1 MIVIIS
7 NGIYSQLVRYLSNG
21 QIEVN
26 KTQQARKKETCSNRN
41 DDNAFL
47 EYLRKTEIQTLCPN
61 CGHHNP
67 SSVMHCYA
75 CGAVLLTNL

>member
-1 MIVIIS
+1 MVIYSEI
-7 NGIYSQLVRYLSNG
+7 ISQLVRYLSNS

-26 KTQQARKKETCSNRN
+26 KPQQARKRFNENEE
-41 DDNAFL
+41 NAFL
-47 EYLRKTEIQTLCPN
+47 EYLRKTEIKTLCPN

-75 CGAVLLTNL
+75 CGAVLTNL